1 LNQVYLGQRGSQ
13 EIRGVSAG
21 AEYWFGRDLRDLS
34 TEQIAMLIGLVKGP
48 SAYDPRRHPDS
59 ALARRHFVLDR
70 MHESQPQ
77 LVNDA
82 GYARARKAPLGV
94 TDAPGCTSANPFPA
108 YVGLVRRQLVRD
120 YPADALQGA
129 GLRVMTAMSPSA
141 QAYAEGAVTR
151 TLDSLANKKRP
162 PLQAG
167 LVVTD

>member
-1 LNQVYLGQRGSQ
+1 KFNEILFALLIEARYDKRAILEAYLNQVYLGQRGSQ

-59 ALARRHFVLDR
+59 ALARRNFVLDR

-82 GYARARKAPLGV
+82 DYA
-94 TDAPGCTSANPFPA
+94 
-108 YVGLVRRQLVRD
+108 
-120 YPADALQGA
+120 
-129 GLRVMTAMSPSA
+129 
-141 QAYAEGAVTR
+141 
-151 TLDSLANKKRP
+151 
-162 PLQAG
+162 
-167 LVVTD
+167 